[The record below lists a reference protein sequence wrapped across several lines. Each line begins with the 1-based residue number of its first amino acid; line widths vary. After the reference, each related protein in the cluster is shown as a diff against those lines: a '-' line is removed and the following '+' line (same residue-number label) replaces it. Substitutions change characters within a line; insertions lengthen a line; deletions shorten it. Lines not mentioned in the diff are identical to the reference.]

1 MGSTTT
7 SVPDLVPAGAA
18 ALPSSVLDSW
28 RGAGTVELVAPPPPW
43 SVSEFMPT
51 TQNTHAH
58 TNEDLVSLL
67 VSLHLHEPLG
77 VLQAAFRQFACISVS
92 VLFACISECACLGR
106 FCEPN
111 VFSRLEIALP
121 PSRCTCGCCHA
132 PEVSRRPTQARCNDY

>member
-1 MGSTTT
+1 MTTETTT
-7 SVPDLVPAGAA
+7 TPKTSTFSISGPYLSEGRLNIDLAQTDLMWLSLKVNAEGGENA
-18 ALPSSVLDSW
+18 V
-28 RGAGTVELVAPPPPW
+28 
-43 SVSEFMPT
+43 
-51 TQNTHAH
+51 HAH

-121 PSRCTCGCCHA
+121 PSRCTCGCCHV